1 MNARRLLAG
10 SLLVLASTL
19 AFGQGPDSL
28 IAAVSERLVIGEGLQ
43 GSFQQNKYLSF
54 LQEPFSSSG
63 DFSIDRRTGL
73 RWQVRQPLESL
84 MQVQGATVLL
94 DGQPVDDKGVGQL
107 MALIMFG
114 LMEGQ
119 LDTLGKYFEISGQVT
134 AGDWRLELLPR
145 SARLQQVLRHVE
157 LRGEEHLGEIEIFE
171 QGDNRTH
178 IQLSEVQSYGESAP
192 ER

>member
-1 MNARRLLAG
+1 MNARRVIAG
-10 SLLVLASTL
+10 CLLVLASTL

-43 GSFQQNKYLSF
+43 GSFQQKKYLSF

-63 DFSIDRRTGL
+63 DFSINRRTGL
-73 RWQVRQPLESL
+73 RWQVRQPLDSL

-119 LDTLGKYFEISGQVT
+119 LDTLGKYFEISGQLT
-134 AGDWRLELLPR
+134 AGNWRLELLPR

-178 IQLSEVQSYGESAP
+178 IQLSEVRAYGESAP
-192 ER
+192 DR

>member
-73 RWQVRQPLESL
+73 RWQVRQPLDSL

>member
-119 LDTLGKYFEISGQVT
+119 LDTLGKYFEISGQLT
-134 AGDWRLELLPR
+134 AGNWRLELLPR

>member
-73 RWQVRQPLESL
+73 RWQVRQPLDSL

-145 SARLQQVLRHVE
+145 SARLQQVLTHIE

>member
-1 MNARRLLAG
+1 MNARRVIAG
-10 SLLVLASTL
+10 CLLVLASTL

-43 GSFQQNKYLSF
+43 GSFQQKKYLSF

-73 RWQVRQPLESL
+73 RWQVRQPLDSL

-145 SARLQQVLRHVE
+145 SARLQQVLTHIE

>member
-73 RWQVRQPLESL
+73 RWQVRQPLDSL

-119 LDTLGKYFEISGQVT
+119 LDTLGKYFEISGQLT
-134 AGDWRLELLPR
+134 AGNWRLELLPR